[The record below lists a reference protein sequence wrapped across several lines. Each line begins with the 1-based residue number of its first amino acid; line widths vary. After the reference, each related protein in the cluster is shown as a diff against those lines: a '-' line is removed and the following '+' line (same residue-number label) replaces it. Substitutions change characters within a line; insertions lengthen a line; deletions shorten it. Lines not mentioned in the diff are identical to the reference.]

1 MALPTNTYTTY
12 DQKGLREDLSNI
24 IYDISPDETPLLS
37 GIARVKAT
45 NTIHGWQTDT
55 LRAAAVNAHL
65 EGDDT
70 TAQAQVATVRLQGA
84 SQIFKNAVITTGTDT
99 AVNAAGRGKAM
110 AYAILRVAKEQK
122 MDIEKALFSNVATNA
137 GANGT
142 IRTLGGL
149 PAWAKTNVVNV
160 GAGGANPTGDG
171 SDVRSAG
178 ALSVFN
184 QTKFDSAMQKV
195 WVSGGKPDCVYLN
208 AFQMSKALGFTGNNN
223 QRSTGATGKVSQLI
237 NVYMTPWGSVDF
249 IPVRESI
256 ANQVWILEK
265 DKLAFAELRPMAS
278 TELAKTGDNEMRQII
293 SEGTLEVRNEKS
305 MGLIT
310 DCTIT

>member
-45 NTIHGWQTDT
+45 NTIHSWQTDT

-149 PAWAKTNVVNV
+149 PAWAKTNVVNM

-195 WVSGGKPDCVYLN
+195 WVSGGKPDCVYLS
-208 AFQMSKALGFTGNNN
+208 AFQMNKALGFTGNNN

-249 IPVRESI
+249 IPVRLSGPSD
-256 ANQVWILEK
+256 VWIIQK

-278 TELAKTGDNEMRQII
+278 SELAKTGDNSMRQII
-293 SEGTLEVRNEKS
+293 SEGTLEVRNEAAL
-305 MGLIT
+305 GLVT